1 MQYAYA
7 YQLNGTQAGGLDP
20 DAKAYI
26 NAVVAAGA
34 TVNSTQ
40 RNAINNFYKTGK
52 SDGWYSSLKRM
63 YLPIWGVAAPNAI
76 DMIGLGSGTFNG
88 TVTHASGYVQGDGL
102 TGYFDTAS
110 RFDTLGF
117 TVETGYQFG
126 LIYSG
131 TLAALAQIQGAGIA
145 VNNKQTV
152 LGQAT
157 SLGRARLRH
166 SGTGTGSIEAIT
178 TVNGI
183 ISGSRTVGNRS
194 LYRRGSTRSVL
205 ISTSGGDSGTIPESN
220 VYALAWNNSDSVG
233 GSNPS
238 AFSNVQLGS
247 YGFGLGLTDSQD
259 SAFTLTLKTLWE
271 TCTSLS
277 LP

>member
-1 MQYAYA
+1 MNYS
-7 YQLNGTQAGGLDP
+7 LGNMLGGGFVGGLDP
-20 DAKAYI
+20 DAEGYI
-26 NAVVAAGA
+26 DAVVAAGG
-34 TVNSTQ
+34 TVSGGQ
-40 RNAINNFYKTGK
+40 KSAINTFYKTGK

-76 DMIGLGSGTFNG
+76 DMIELGSGTFNG
-88 TVTHASGYVQGDGL
+88 TVTHGAGYVQGDGL

-131 TLAALAQIQGAGIA
+131 TLVSLAQIQGAGAAITS
-145 VNNKQTV
+145 KQTV
-152 LGQAT
+152 LGQAAI
-157 SLGRARLRH
+157 SGRARLRH
-166 SGTGTGSIEAIT
+166 SGSGTGSIEIT
-178 TVNGI
+178 ATVNGI

-194 LYRRGSTRSVL
+194 LYKRGSTRSVL

-238 AFSNVQLGS
+238 AFSNVELGS
-247 YGFGLGLTDSQD
+247 YGFGLGLTDSED
-259 SAFTLTLKTLWE
+259 SAFTLALKNLWE
-271 TCTSLS
+271 GATGLTLV
-277 LP
+277 

>member
-7 YQLNGTQAGGLDP
+7 YQLNGSQVSGLDP
-20 DAKAYI
+20 SAKAYI

-34 TVNSTQ
+34 TVSGTQ
-40 RNAINNFYKTGK
+40 RTAINGFYKTAKAG
-52 SDGWYSSLKRM
+52 GWYSSLKRM
-63 YLPIWGVAAPNAI
+63 YLPIWGVASPNAI
-76 DMIGLGSGTFNG
+76 CMTSLTSGTFVG
-88 TVTHASGYVQGDGL
+88 GVTQGAGFVLSDGS

-131 TLAALAQIQGAGIA
+131 TLVSLAQIQGSGVA
-145 VNNKQTV
+145 VSNKQTV
-152 LGQAT
+152 LGQAV
-157 SLGRARLRH
+157 SLGRARFRH
-166 SGTGTGSIEAIT
+166 SGSGTGSIEAVA

-194 LYRRGSTRSVL
+194 LYKRGSTRSVL

-220 VYALAWNNSDSVG
+220 VYALAYNNSDSVG

-259 SAFTLTLKTLWE
+259 SAFTLALKTLWE
-271 TCTSLS
+271 TCTGLT